1 MDFINKKKGKVTDK
15 TIWVLA
21 DDRAGNTA
29 QALGTAEA
37 LGAEIIVKKVRYT
50 KAVVLPNA
58 IRGSSL
64 LGVTKE
70 TIDEIK
76 EPFPDVAIAAG
87 RRAAPLLRYIKK
99 QSGGKTKIVQIMF
112 PGYFGLS
119 DFDLVVLPN
128 HDGCKLVRPN
138 IMRTTGAPH
147 RITPE
152 RLATEKEKWGKVFE
166 SLSSPRI
173 ALIVGGA
180 TKDKPFTAEMAQ
192 DLADRA
198 VALKKALGDQGS
210 FLVTTSRRTGE
221 QQEKI
226 IREALPDPK
235 FFYGWGNKEIENPYF
250 GFLALADHIIVTGD
264 SVSMCSESCAADA
277 PVYIYAPEGT
287 VGKKHAA
294 LHREL
299 YQKGYAVELSENPVP
314 VAGSEHKRLN
324 PAWDV
329 AARIKEMIG

>member
-1 MDFINKKKGKVTDK
+1 MTDK

-37 LGAEIIVKKVRYT
+37 VGAEIIVKKVRYT
-50 KAVVLPNA
+50 GAVVLPNVL
-58 IRGSSL
+58 RGASTI
-64 LGVTKE
+64 GITQE
-70 TIDEIK
+70 TLAEIK
-76 EPFPDVAIAAG
+76 ELFPDVAIAAG

-99 QSGGKTKIVQIMF
+99 RSGGKTKIVQIMF
-112 PGYFGLS
+112 PGNFGLS
-119 DFDLVVLPN
+119 DFDLIVLPG
-128 HDGCKLVRPN
+128 HDGCKSVRPN

-152 RLATEKEKWGKVFE
+152 RLAAEKEKWAGVFKN
-166 SLSSPRI
+166 LPAPRI

-180 TKDKPFTAEMAQ
+180 TKDKPFTAEMAK
-192 DLADRA
+192 DLAARS
-198 VALKKALGDQGS
+198 VALSQALGGGS

-226 IREALPDPK
+226 IRDALPDPK

-264 SVSMCSESCAADA
+264 SVSMCSEACAAGV
-277 PVYIYAPEGT
+277 PVYIYAPPGT
-287 VGKKHAA
+287 VGKKHAL

-299 YQKGYAVELSENPVP
+299 YEKGYAVELAENPVP
-314 VAGSEHKRLN
+314 VATGEPKRLN
-324 PAWDV
+324 AAWDV
-329 AARIKEMIG
+329 AARIKEMIK

>member
-1 MDFINKKKGKVTDK
+1 MTDK

-37 LGAEIIVKKVRYT
+37 VGGEIITKKVRYT
-50 KAVVLPNA
+50 GAVVLPNVL
-58 IRGSSL
+58 RGSSTI
-64 LGVTKE
+64 GITPE
-70 TIDEIK
+70 TLAEIK

-99 QSGGKTKIVQIMF
+99 KSGGKTKIVQIMF
-112 PGYFGLS
+112 PGNFGLS
-119 DFDLVVLPN
+119 DFDLIVLPG

-152 RLATEKEKWGKVFE
+152 RLAAEKEKWTPVFE
-166 SLSSPRI
+166 SLPSPRI
-173 ALIVGGA
+173 SLIVGGA
-180 TKDKPFTAEMAQ
+180 TKDKPFTPEMAK
-192 DLADRA
+192 DLAERCLALREA
-198 VALKKALGDQGS
+198 VGGGS

-221 QQEKI
+221 EQEKI
-226 IREALPDPK
+226 IRDALPDPK

-250 GFLALADHIIVTGD
+250 GFLALADHIVVTGD

-277 PVYIYAPEGT
+277 PVYIYAPSGT
-287 VGKKHAA
+287 VGKKHAL

-299 YQKGYAVELSENPVP
+299 YEKGYAVELTKKPVP
-314 VAGSEHKRLN
+314 AAAAEHKRLN
-324 PAWDV
+324 AAWDV
-329 AARIKEMIG
+329 ADRIKEMIG